1 MEKLLIVLSNAL
13 RKDLRKSI
21 QNQYHL
27 ITTRFDLPTIKSVI
41 VESKPQLVLMIIEN
55 EKINQVLELAK
66 LLDEKYFVPHIFLTK
81 KLPDQ
86 HKTLLLES
94 QPLVLLEESIHPE
107 VLMMNIENA
116 VRIHTQLFYVK
127 HPFQQ
132 FADFAND
139 QEKLKTQSSSG
150 GNQQEEETIDEDK
163 RSRIEIVNNRFMKQ
177 YWILEEAG

>member
-1 MEKLLIVLSNAL
+1 MENLLIVLNNTL
-13 RKDLRKSI
+13 RKELKKSI

-41 VESKPQLVLMIIEN
+41 AESKPILVLMIIEN
-55 EKINQVLELAK
+55 EEINQMLELAK
-66 LLDEKYFVPHIFLTK
+66 LLDEKYLVPHIFLTK
-81 KLPDQ
+81 KLPDKYNT
-86 HKTLLLES
+86 HLLKS

-116 VRIHTQLFYVK
+116 VRIHTQLYYVK

-132 FADFAND
+132 FVDFADD
-139 QEKLKTQSSSG
+139 QEKLKTKSSAI
-150 GNQQEEETIDEDK
+150 GNQWDETIEEDK
-163 RSRIEIVNNRFMKQ
+163 RSKIEIVNNRFMKQ